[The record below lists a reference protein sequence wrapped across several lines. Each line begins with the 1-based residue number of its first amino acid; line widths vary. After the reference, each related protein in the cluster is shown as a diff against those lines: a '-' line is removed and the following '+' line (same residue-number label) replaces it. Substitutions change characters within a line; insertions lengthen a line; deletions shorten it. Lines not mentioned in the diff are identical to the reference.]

1 MSARA
6 ADRRGWRYRGNV
18 AARVLAGSLGAYG
31 VASCLAIAV
40 ARLGAGGRIDAV
52 IAGTLSAYLA
62 VPAVAVWAFLARGP
76 WRAWGG
82 VVVLAALF
90 GALAWMIGPP
100 AR

>member
-1 MSARA
+1 MGARA
-6 ADRRGWRYRGNV
+6 TERRGWRYRGNV

-31 VASCLAIAV
+31 VAAMLAMAV
-40 ARLGAGGRIDAV
+40 ARMGASGRIDGV
-52 IAGTLSAYLA
+52 IAGTLCAYLA
-62 VPAVAVWAFLARGP
+62 VPAVAIWAFLARGP

-90 GALAWMIGPP
+90 GGLAWMIGPP

>member
-1 MSARA
+1 MAAHA

-31 VASCLAIAV
+31 VATCLAMAV
-40 ARLGAGGRIDAV
+40 ARLAGGERIDGV
-52 IAGTLSAYLA
+52 ITGTLSAYLA
-62 VPAVAVWAFLARGP
+62 VPAVATWAFLARGP

-82 VVVLAALF
+82 VAVFAALF

-100 AR
+100 TR

>member
-1 MSARA
+1 MGARA
-6 ADRRGWRYRGNV
+6 AERRGWRYRGNV

-31 VASCLAIAV
+31 VASCLAMAV
-40 ARLGAGGRIDAV
+40 ARLGASGRIDGV
-52 IAGTLSAYLA
+52 IAGTLCAYLA
-62 VPAVAVWAFLARGP
+62 VPAVAIWAFLARGP

-90 GALAWMIGPP
+90 AALAWMIGPP

>member
-1 MSARA
+1 MAARA
-6 ADRRGWRYRGNV
+6 AERRGWRYRGNV

-31 VASCLAIAV
+31 VASCLAMAV
-40 ARLGAGGRIDAV
+40 TRLGAGGRIDGV
-52 IAGTLSAYLA
+52 IIGTLCAYLA
-62 VPAVAVWAFLARGP
+62 VPAVAIWAFLARGP

-82 VVVLAALF
+82 VVALAALF

>member
-6 ADRRGWRYRGNV
+6 AERRGWRYRGNV

-31 VASCLAIAV
+31 VAACLAVAV
-40 ARLGAGGRIDAV
+40 ARLGASERIDGV
-52 IAGTLSAYLA
+52 ITGTLCAYLA

-82 VVVLAALF
+82 VVVLAAVF
-90 GALAWMIGPP
+90 GGLAWMIGPP

>member
-1 MSARA
+1 MGARA
-6 ADRRGWRYRGNV
+6 AERRGWRYRGNV

-31 VASCLAIAV
+31 VAAMLAMAV
-40 ARLGAGGRIDAV
+40 ARFAGGGRIDGV

-62 VPAVAVWAFLARGP
+62 VPAVAIWAFLARGP

-90 GALAWMIGPP
+90 AALAWMIGPP
-100 AR
+100 SR

>member
-1 MSARA
+1 MAARA
-6 ADRRGWRYRGNV
+6 LDRRGWRYRGNV
-18 AARVLAGSLGAYG
+18 AVRALAATVGAYG
-31 VASCLAIAV
+31 VAACLAMAV

-52 IAGTLSAYLA
+52 IAGTLCAYLA
-62 VPAVAVWAFLARGP
+62 VPAVAIWAFLARGP

-90 GALAWMIGPP
+90 GGLAWMIGPP

>member
-1 MSARA
+1 MAARA
-6 ADRRGWRYRGNV
+6 AERRSWRYRGNV

-31 VASCLAIAV
+31 VASCLAMMV

-52 IAGTLSAYLA
+52 IAGTLCAYLA
-62 VPAVAVWAFLARGP
+62 VPAVAIWAFLARGP

-90 GALAWMIGPP
+90 GGLAWMIGPP

>member
-1 MSARA
+1 MAARA
-6 ADRRGWRYRGNV
+6 AERRGWRYRGNV

-31 VASCLAIAV
+31 VAACLAMAV
-40 ARLGAGGRIDAV
+40 ARLGGGGRIDGV
-52 IAGTLSAYLA
+52 IAGTLCAYLA
-62 VPAVAVWAFLARGP
+62 VPAVAIWAFLARGP

-82 VVVLAALF
+82 VVALVALF

>member
-1 MSARA
+1 MGARA
-6 ADRRGWRYRGNV
+6 AERRGWRYRGNV

-31 VASCLAIAV
+31 VASCLAMAV
-40 ARLGAGGRIDAV
+40 ARLGASGRIDGV
-52 IAGTLSAYLA
+52 IAGTLCAYLA

-90 GALAWMIGPP
+90 GVLAWMIGPP
-100 AR
+100 VR

>member
-6 ADRRGWRYRGNV
+6 AERRGWRYRGNV

-31 VASCLAIAV
+31 VAACLAVAV
-40 ARLGAGGRIDAV
+40 ARLGASERIDGV
-52 IAGTLSAYLA
+52 IAGTLCAYLA
-62 VPAVAVWAFLARGP
+62 VPAVAIWAFLARGP

-82 VVVLAALF
+82 VVVLVALF